1 MRRRRKNKRN
11 IKIFIGLT
19 ICLLLIMTVGYAAFR
34 TNINITAKGNII
46 DKSRVIQSWE
56 NISNEDFH
64 TDYYKENIVTATF
77 LDTNEIASNA
87 IESWDVSEAKD
98 KGVMAWVVPT
108 TEDSTKYDLYIGA
121 NKGVIANEDSGFLF
135 SNFTGLKYVHF
146 GNNFD
151 TENVRIMYFMFSGC
165 NNLNQLDLSSFV
177 TNNVVDMHCMFQ
189 YCNNLVELDLS
200 NFNTES
206 VTRMDYMFFRD
217 FNLSSLD
224 ISNFNTSNVTNMEG
238 MFSEC
243 TNLLELNLC
252 SFDTNKVT
260 SMRWMFN
267 QSWNIT
273 NIFVGDNWTT
283 ANTDITAMFDGSAIS
298 SATTGQCS

>member
-1 MRRRRKNKRN
+1 MRRGRKNKRN

-87 IESWDVSEAKD
+87 TESWDVSEAKD

-135 SNFTGLKYVHF
+135 
-146 GNNFD
+146 
-151 TENVRIMYFMFSGC
+151 
-165 NNLNQLDLSSFV
+165 
-177 TNNVVDMHCMFQ
+177 
-189 YCNNLVELDLS
+189 
-200 NFNTES
+200 
-206 VTRMDYMFFRD
+206 
-217 FNLSSLD
+217 
-224 ISNFNTSNVTNMEG
+224 
-238 MFSEC
+238 
-243 TNLLELNLC
+243 
-252 SFDTNKVT
+252 
-260 SMRWMFN
+260 
-267 QSWNIT
+267 
-273 NIFVGDNWTT
+273 
-283 ANTDITAMFDGSAIS
+283 
-298 SATTGQCS
+298 